1 MDKQEPEN
9 LYDNDD
15 NIEED
20 FSRLLLTKKKKKKVN
35 NFTENIPI
43 FESDNVVNNVF
54 KFNYDYMLET
64 VLSNFDNK
72 ILKNKITIP
81 HPVVNRVGPKKVLWN
96 NFASF
101 PDILKRPATHIINYF
116 KVECCTE
123 LNTDSNNALIIR
135 GVFNSTQIENILK
148 KYIIE
153 YVKCNTCSAI
163 DTSFTKDPITRI
175 YYINCN
181 NCLSKRS
188 SSIISEGF
196 IATTRK
202 DRIKNK

>member
-1 MDKQEPEN
+1 MNNQEQEN
-9 LYDNDD
+9 LYD

-20 FSRLLLTKKKKKKVN
+20 FNKLLLTKKKKKKVN
-35 NFTENIPI
+35 TITEKISLLDLENNI
-43 FESDNVVNNVF
+43 NNAF
-54 KFNYDYMLET
+54 KFDYDYMLET

-81 HPVVNRVGPKKVLWN
+81 HPIVNRIGPKKVIWT
-96 NFASF
+96 NFLNF
-101 PDILKRPATHIINYF
+101 PDIIKRPATHMINFF

-135 GVFNSTQIENILK
+135 GVFNSNQIENILK

-153 YVKCNTCSAI
+153 YVKCNTCSSI

-181 NCLSKRS
+181 GCLSKCS
-188 SSIISEGF
+188 VSNISDGF

-202 DRIKNK
+202 DRIKTN